1 MLGNTE
7 AALEAASVY
16 TKQQRIAKLAR
27 QSPQM
32 GFTSLSHY
40 MDLDWL
46 REAYRRTR
54 KDGAAG
60 VDDMTAT
67 EYERNLDERLAD
79 LLERAKSGR
88 YVAPPVKRVYIP
100 KDTGKE
106 TRPIGIPT
114 LEDKILQRAV
124 VMLLE
129 PIYEQDFLLCS
140 YGFRPKRSAHQA
152 LAALWRLI
160 MNMCGCWLID
170 ADISKFFDTL
180 DKGHL
185 REIVSHRVRDG
196 VIRRLIGKWLSAGVM
211 EEGVLWHPE
220 RGTPQGGVISPLL
233 SNIYLHEVL
242 DPWFEREVRP
252 LMRGRA
258 FLIRFA
264 DDFVMGFEMESDAH
278 RVMEV
283 LPKRFGRFGLT
294 IHPEKTRLIDFRSP
308 EQSGATPVSFDFL
321 GFTHH
326 WGRSRKGQPV
336 VKRRTRKAR
345 FARGLKSLG
354 RWCRAHRHDSLL
366 DQSQALARK
375 LAGHYA
381 YYGITG
387 NWDSLS
393 AFRHQAIRTW
403 HKWLQRRTN
412 PHKLPWDKFNHIL
425 DRFPLPQPRVVHS
438 VYA

>member
-1 MLGNTE
+1 
-7 AALEAASVY
+7 
-16 TKQQRIAKLAR
+16 
-27 QSPQM
+27 
-32 GFTSLSHY
+32 
-40 MDLDWL
+40 
-46 REAYRRTR
+46 
-54 KDGAAG
+54 
-60 VDDMTAT
+60 
-67 EYERNLDERLAD
+67 
-79 LLERAKSGR
+79 
-88 YVAPPVKRVYIP
+88 VYIP

-114 LEDKILQRAV
+114 LEDKVLQRAV

-129 PIYEQDFLLCS
+129 PIYEQAFLLCS

-211 EEGVLWHPE
+211 EEGVLWHPV

-242 DPWFEREVRP
+242 DQWFEREVRP

-264 DDFVMGFEMESDAH
+264 DDFVMGFEMESDAR

-308 EQSGATPVSFDFL
+308 ERSGAAPVSFDFL

-326 WGRSRKGQPV
+326 WGRSRKGQPA

-381 YYGITG
+381 YYGIIG

-393 AFRHQAIRTW
+393 AFRHQAVRTW
-403 HKWLQRRTN
+403 HKWLARRTN
-412 PHKLPWDKFNHIL
+412 PHKLPWNKFNHIL
-425 DRFPLPQPRVVHS
+425 DRFQLPQPHIVHS
-438 VYA
+438 V